1 MEYIHFNPRAP
12 CGARPDCGGGI
23 VPAMEFQST
32 RPLRGATFEDSYII
46 DKESISIHAPLAGRD
61 THSSELGTHGFYF
74 NPRAPCGARPSV
86 TASDNGK
93 VLFQSTRPLR
103 GATRRAERS
112 NASSVI
118 SIHAPL
124 AGRDQSCLISAPP
137 CPRFQST
144 RPLRGA
150 TAALVWSG
158 CP

>member
-61 THSSELGTHGFYF
+61 LTSSIF
-74 NPRAPCGARPSV
+74 APHWP
-86 TASDNGK
+86 
-93 VLFQSTRPLR
+93 Q
-103 GATRRAERS
+103 
-112 NASSVI
+112 
-118 SIHAPL
+118 
-124 AGRDQSCLISAPP
+124 
-137 CPRFQST
+137 FQST

-150 TAALVWSG
+150 TADAKGLTQTG
-158 CP
+158 